1 MDVRPLYTNIPNN
14 EGIKAVETT
23 LKRKKSSKKINHQ
36 FSEININTEQFYV
49 QLHKLFTNKRMC
61 NGNKMRPNTRKH
73 LQETH
78 IYPLIKQ
85 KVQLYLRY
93 IDDILFIWTGSENEL
108 QQFISKIN
116 ELHPPI
122 RFDFNY
128 SKTQILFLDITVTK
142 LSTVKLLTT
151 LYKKEIDQQSYLHR
165 KSEHSETLKQSIPYS
180 HTQILKR
187 IFTTEEN
194 FTENLKG
201 SQSG

>member
-1 MDVRPLYTNIPNN
+1 MTYFSYGQVLKTSCSNLYQ
-14 EGIKAVETT
+14 
-23 LKRKKSSKKINHQ
+23 KSMSY
-36 FSEININTEQFYV
+36 T
-49 QLHKLFTNKRMC
+49 
-61 NGNKMRPNTRKH
+61 
-73 LQETH
+73 
-78 IYPLIKQ
+78 
-85 KVQLYLRY
+85 
-93 IDDILFIWTGSENEL
+93 
-108 QQFISKIN
+108 
-116 ELHPPI
+116 PPI

-128 SKTQILFLDITVTK
+128 SKTQILSLDITITK

-194 FTENLKG
+194 FTENLKC